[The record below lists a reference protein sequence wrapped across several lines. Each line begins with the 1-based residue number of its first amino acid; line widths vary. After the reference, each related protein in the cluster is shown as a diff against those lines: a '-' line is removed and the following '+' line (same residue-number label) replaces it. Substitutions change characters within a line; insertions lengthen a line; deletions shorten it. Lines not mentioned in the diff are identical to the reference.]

1 MNEWLALWVVE
12 YNKKFKLGNSKKVP
26 EINGTDSE
34 YPAGYQK
41 HSIEKPILPNFVNLS
56 TIFCPRL
63 SEKTYFHF

>member
-1 MNEWLALWVVE
+1 MNEWLALGVVE
-12 YNKKFKLGNSKKVP
+12 YIKTFKLGNSKKVP
-26 EINGTDSE
+26 EIHGTDAE

-41 HSIEKPILPNFVNLS
+41 HFIEKSILPNFVNLS